1 MLPEIKQILY
11 TTDLG
16 DDTRPA
22 FLYAVSLAKTH
33 NAKLIL
39 LHVVEPITDSGRFL
53 IEAYMSKE
61 MAQQME
67 DITAKF
73 RANASQQV
81 LDKIKNRVKQFCTE
95 ELGITYAEL
104 DFISDIEVLTGST
117 AEVIVREAEKRNV
130 DLIVI
135 GSHAGSTLKTS
146 WLGSTARKVTL
157 VSKIP
162 VLVVPIR
169 KDGTWRD

>member
-11 TTDLG
+11 TTYLG

-22 FLYAVSLAKTH
+22 FRYAVSLAKTH

-39 LHVVEPITDSGRFL
+39 LHVVEPLTDSGRFL

-67 DITAKF
+67 DIATKF
-73 RANASQQV
+73 RTNASQQV

-95 ELGITYAEL
+95 ELGITYEKL
-104 DFISDIEVLTGST
+104 DFISDIEVLTGPT

-130 DLIVI
+130 DLVVI
-135 GSHAGSTLKTS
+135 GSHTGSTFKTF

-157 VSKIP
+157 LSSIP
-162 VLVVPIR
+162 VLVVPIK
-169 KDGTWRD
+169 KDGAWKD